1 MYIIL
6 KIVNKMKKLL
16 FNILWLV
23 FDKIFI
29 LLLQFFVGVKI
40 ANYYG
45 ATLFG
50 QYSYA
55 ISLVAFSNIFFEL
68 INSRVLKKYYTKENF
83 NILVFNT
90 NFFKNSIAIILFF
103 IPIIYKFF
111 YKIDNTLFYLLILL
125 CLDNILMTATSGI
138 ENFFEYKLEAKRIV
152 ISNNIVKII
161 SYFLQYIC
169 MILNKGIIFIAIV
182 RCIGSLIRVIILKYQ
197 YNSSYLG
204 KLENKS
210 VKLDIKLIVK
220 IIDESKYL
228 WFSFVSF
235 LIYTQTDRLMINH
248 YLGVEEVGVYTIG
261 MQLSNIL
268 AILIGPIQN
277 SLFPKFLELYRN
289 DYQKYY
295 NFYKLTNTII
305 TQFYLI
311 ITLISIIVVKYTFKY
326 VYSSQYDGAILI
338 YSILAF
344 SVFIKANG
352 SLQTSHMT
360 IKNITKKSF
369 YKTLVSLILNIILNI
384 LLIPKYGINGAAIA
398 TLITQFIA
406 LFLIDFFI
414 KEYQEQAI
422 IQLKSLNLIYLIKEI
437 KKYLKKEHSCI
448 IKK

>member
-1 MYIIL
+1 MNNGIKKII
-6 KIVNKMKKLL
+6 N
-16 FNILWLV
+16 NIGWLI
-23 FDKIFI
+23 FDKVFI

-68 INSRVLKKYYTKENF
+68 INSRVLKKYYTKNNF

-210 VKLDIKLIVK
+210 VRLDIKLIVK
-220 IIDESKYL
+220 IINESKYL

-305 TQFYLI
+305 TQFYLM
-311 ITLISIIVVKYTFKY
+311 ITLISIVVVKYTFKY

-437 KKYLKKEHSCI
+437 KKYLKKE
-448 IKK
+448 

>member
-111 YKIDNTLFYLLILL
+111 YKIDDTLFCLLLLL
-125 CLDNILMTATSGI
+125 CLDNVLMTATSGI

-261 MQLSNIL
+261 MQLSSIL

-311 ITLISIIVVKYTFKY
+311 ITLISIIVVKYTFRY

-360 IKNITKKSF
+360 IKNITQKSF

-437 KKYLKKEHSCI
+437 KKYLKKE
-448 IKK
+448 

>member
-1 MYIIL
+1 MHNKLIL
-6 KIVNKMKKLL
+6 
-16 FNILWLV
+16 NILWLI

-111 YKIDNTLFYLLILL
+111 YKIDDTLFCLLLLL
-125 CLDNILMTATSGI
+125 CLDNVLMTATSGI

-268 AILIGPIQN
+268 AILVGPIQN

-437 KKYLKKEHSCI
+437 KKYLKKE
-448 IKK
+448 

>member
-1 MYIIL
+1 MNNGVKKII
-6 KIVNKMKKLL
+6 N
-16 FNILWLV
+16 NIGWLI

-437 KKYLKKEHSCI
+437 KKLTNKE
-448 IKK
+448 

>member
-1 MYIIL
+1 MSIEINRVFNNIKWLIL
-6 KIVNKMKKLL
+6 DKLL
-16 FNILWLV
+16 
-23 FDKIFI
+23 I
-29 LLLQFFVGVKI
+29 LLLQFFIGVKI
-40 ANYYG
+40 ANHYG
-45 ATLFG
+45 VTSFG

-68 INSRVLKKYYTKENF
+68 INSRVLKKYYTKNNF

-111 YKIDNTLFYLLILL
+111 YKIDDTLFCLLLLL

-437 KKYLKKEHSCI
+437 KKYLKKE
-448 IKK
+448 

>member
-1 MYIIL
+1 
-6 KIVNKMKKLL
+6 MKKIF
-16 FNILWLV
+16 FNIIWLI
-23 FDKIFI
+23 FDKVFI

-68 INSRVLKKYYTKENF
+68 INSRVLKKYYTKNNF

-111 YKIDNTLFYLLILL
+111 YKIKIDDTLFCLLLLL
-125 CLDNILMTATSGI
+125 CLDNVLMTATSGI

-210 VKLDIKLIVK
+210 VRLDIKLIVK
-220 IIDESKYL
+220 IINESKYL

-261 MQLSNIL
+261 MQLSSIL

>member
-1 MYIIL
+1 MNNGVKKII
-6 KIVNKMKKLL
+6 N
-16 FNILWLV
+16 NINNIGWLI

-437 KKYLKKEHSCI
+437 KKYLKKE
-448 IKK
+448 

>member
-111 YKIDNTLFYLLILL
+111 YKIDDTLFCLLLLL
-125 CLDNILMTATSGI
+125 CLDNVLMTATSGI

-248 YLGVEEVGVYTIG
+248 YLVVEEVGVYTIG

-437 KKYLKKEHSCI
+437 KKYLKKE
-448 IKK
+448 

>member
-1 MYIIL
+1 MNNGIKKII
-6 KIVNKMKKLL
+6 N
-16 FNILWLV
+16 NIGWLI
-23 FDKIFI
+23 FDKVFI

-68 INSRVLKKYYTKENF
+68 INSRVLKKYYTKNNF

-111 YKIDNTLFYLLILL
+111 YKIDDTLFCLLLLL
-125 CLDNILMTATSGI
+125 CLDNVLMTATSGI

-235 LIYTQTDRLMINH
+235 LIYTQTDRLMINY

-437 KKYLKKEHSCI
+437 KKYLKKE
-448 IKK
+448 

>member
-248 YLGVEEVGVYTIG
+248 YLGVEEIGVYTIG

-437 KKYLKKEHSCI
+437 KKYLKKE
-448 IKK
+448 

>member
-1 MYIIL
+1 MNNGIK
-6 KIVNKMKKLL
+6 KIVN
-16 FNILWLV
+16 NIGWLI
-23 FDKIFI
+23 FDKVFI

-68 INSRVLKKYYTKENF
+68 INSRVLKKYYTKNNF

-261 MQLSNIL
+261 MQLSSIL

-311 ITLISIIVVKYTFKY
+311 ITLISIIVVKYTFRY

-360 IKNITKKSF
+360 IKNITQKSF

-437 KKYLKKEHSCI
+437 KKYLKKE
-448 IKK
+448 

>member
-1 MYIIL
+1 MKLEIK
-6 KIVNKMKKLL
+6 KIGS
-16 FNILWLV
+16 NILWLI
-23 FDKIFI
+23 FDKVFI

-68 INSRVLKKYYTKENF
+68 INSRVLKKYYTKNNF

-111 YKIDNTLFYLLILL
+111 YKIDDTLFCLLLLL
-125 CLDNILMTATSGI
+125 CLDNVLMTATSGI

-437 KKYLKKEHSCI
+437 KKYLKKE
-448 IKK
+448 

>member
-1 MYIIL
+1 MNNGIK
-6 KIVNKMKKLL
+6 KIVN
-16 FNILWLV
+16 NIGWLI
-23 FDKIFI
+23 FDKVFI

-68 INSRVLKKYYTKENF
+68 INSRVLKKYYTKNNF

-111 YKIDNTLFYLLILL
+111 YKIDDTLFCLLLLL
-125 CLDNILMTATSGI
+125 CLDNVLMTATSGI

-437 KKYLKKEHSCI
+437 KKYLKKE
-448 IKK
+448 

>member
-1 MYIIL
+1 MNNGVKKII
-6 KIVNKMKKLL
+6 N
-16 FNILWLV
+16 NIGWLI

-261 MQLSNIL
+261 MQLSSIL

-277 SLFPKFLELYRN
+277 SLFPKFLELYRD

-311 ITLISIIVVKYTFKY
+311 ITLISIIVVKYTFRY

-437 KKYLKKEHSCI
+437 KKYLKKE
-448 IKK
+448 

>member
-1 MYIIL
+1 MNNGIK
-6 KIVNKMKKLL
+6 KIVN
-16 FNILWLV
+16 NIGWLI
-23 FDKIFI
+23 FDKVFI

-68 INSRVLKKYYTKENF
+68 INSRVLKKYYTKNNF

-111 YKIDNTLFYLLILL
+111 YKIDDTLFCLLLLL
-125 CLDNILMTATSGI
+125 CLDNVLMTATSGI

-261 MQLSNIL
+261 MQLSSIL

-437 KKYLKKEHSCI
+437 KKYLKKE
-448 IKK
+448 

>member
-1 MYIIL
+1 MNDGIKKII
-6 KIVNKMKKLL
+6 N
-16 FNILWLV
+16 NIGWFI
-23 FDKIFI
+23 FDRIII

-55 ISLVAFSNIFFEL
+55 MSLVTFSNIFFEL
-68 INSRVLKKYYTKENF
+68 INSRVLKKYYTKNNF

-437 KKYLKKEHSCI
+437 KKYLKKE
-448 IKK
+448 

>member
-1 MYIIL
+1 MNKEFHSIL
-6 KIVNKMKKLL
+6 NNIKWLLFDKLL
-16 FNILWLV
+16 ILILE
-23 FDKIFI
+23 FFI
-29 LLLQFFVGVKI
+29 GVKV

-45 ATLFG
+45 ASSFG

-68 INSRVLKKYYTKENF
+68 INSRVLKKYYTKNNF

-305 TQFYLI
+305 TQFYLV
-311 ITLISIIVVKYTFKY
+311 ITLISIVVVKYTFKY

-437 KKYLKKEHSCI
+437 KKYLKKE
-448 IKK
+448 

>member
-111 YKIDNTLFYLLILL
+111 YKIDDTLFCLLLLL
-125 CLDNILMTATSGI
+125 CLDNVLMTATSGI

>member
-1 MYIIL
+1 MNNGIKKII
-6 KIVNKMKKLL
+6 N
-16 FNILWLV
+16 NIGWLI
-23 FDKIFI
+23 FDKVFI

-68 INSRVLKKYYTKENF
+68 INSRVLKKYYTKNNF

-111 YKIDNTLFYLLILL
+111 YKIDDTLFCLLLLL
-125 CLDNILMTATSGI
+125 CLDNVLMTATSGI

-261 MQLSNIL
+261 MQLSSIL

-414 KEYQEQAI
+414 K
-422 IQLKSLNLIYLIKEI
+422 S
-437 KKYLKKEHSCI
+437 ST
-448 IKK
+448 

>member
-1 MYIIL
+1 MNKGIKKII
-6 KIVNKMKKLL
+6 N
-16 FNILWLV
+16 NIGWLI
-23 FDKIFI
+23 FDKVFI

-261 MQLSNIL
+261 MQLSSIL

-277 SLFPKFLELYRN
+277 SLFPKFLELYRD

-311 ITLISIIVVKYTFKY
+311 ITLISIIVVKYTFRY

-437 KKYLKKEHSCI
+437 KKYLKKE
-448 IKK
+448 

>member
-1 MYIIL
+1 M
-6 KIVNKMKKLL
+6 
-16 FNILWLV
+16 
-23 FDKIFI
+23 
-29 LLLQFFVGVKI
+29 
-40 ANYYG
+40 
-45 ATLFG
+45 FG

-111 YKIDNTLFYLLILL
+111 YKIDDTLFCLLLLL
-125 CLDNILMTATSGI
+125 CLDNVLMTATSGI

-169 MILNKGIIFIAIV
+169 MNLNKGIIFIAIV

-261 MQLSNIL
+261 MQLSSIL

-360 IKNITKKSF
+360 IKNITQKSF

-437 KKYLKKEHSCI
+437 KKLTNKE
-448 IKK
+448 

>member
-182 RCIGSLIRVIILKYQ
+182 RCIRSLIRVIILKYQ

-437 KKYLKKEHSCI
+437 KKYLKKE
-448 IKK
+448 

>member
-1 MYIIL
+1 MNNGIKKII
-6 KIVNKMKKLL
+6 N
-16 FNILWLV
+16 NIGWLI
-23 FDKIFI
+23 FDKVFI

-68 INSRVLKKYYTKENF
+68 INSRVLKKYYTKNNF

-111 YKIDNTLFYLLILL
+111 YKIDDTLFCLLLLL
-125 CLDNILMTATSGI
+125 CLDNVLMTATSGI

-182 RCIGSLIRVIILKYQ
+182 RCIGSLVRVIILKYQ

-437 KKYLKKEHSCI
+437 KKYLKKE
-448 IKK
+448 

>member
-1 MYIIL
+1 MNNGVKKII
-6 KIVNKMKKLL
+6 N
-16 FNILWLV
+16 NIGWLI

-261 MQLSNIL
+261 MQLSSIL

>member
-1 MYIIL
+1 MNNGVKKII
-6 KIVNKMKKLL
+6 N
-16 FNILWLV
+16 NIGWLI

-360 IKNITKKSF
+360 IKNITQKSF

-437 KKYLKKEHSCI
+437 KKYLKKE
-448 IKK
+448 

>member
-1 MYIIL
+1 MNNGIKKII
-6 KIVNKMKKLL
+6 N
-16 FNILWLV
+16 NIGWLI

-311 ITLISIIVVKYTFKY
+311 ITLISIVVVKYTFKY

-437 KKYLKKEHSCI
+437 KKLTNKE
-448 IKK
+448 

>member
-1 MYIIL
+1 
-6 KIVNKMKKLL
+6 MKKIF
-16 FNILWLV
+16 FNIIWLI
-23 FDKIFI
+23 FDKVFI

-68 INSRVLKKYYTKENF
+68 INSRVLKKYYTKNNF

-437 KKYLKKEHSCI
+437 KKLTNKE
-448 IKK
+448 

>member
-1 MYIIL
+1 MNNGIKKII
-6 KIVNKMKKLL
+6 N
-16 FNILWLV
+16 NIGWLI
-23 FDKIFI
+23 FDKVFI

-261 MQLSNIL
+261 MQLSSIL

-277 SLFPKFLELYRN
+277 SLFPKFLELYRD

-437 KKYLKKEHSCI
+437 KKLTNKE
-448 IKK
+448 

>member
-1 MYIIL
+1 MNNGVKKII
-6 KIVNKMKKLL
+6 N
-16 FNILWLV
+16 NIGWLI

-111 YKIDNTLFYLLILL
+111 YKIDDTLFCLLLLL
-125 CLDNILMTATSGI
+125 CLDNVLMTATSGI

-437 KKYLKKEHSCI
+437 KKYLKKE
-448 IKK
+448 

>member
-1 MYIIL
+1 MNNGVKKII
-6 KIVNKMKKLL
+6 N
-16 FNILWLV
+16 NIGWLI

-68 INSRVLKKYYTKENF
+68 INSRVLKKYYTKNNF

-437 KKYLKKEHSCI
+437 KKYLKKE
-448 IKK
+448 

>member
-1 MYIIL
+1 MNNGIKKII
-6 KIVNKMKKLL
+6 N
-16 FNILWLV
+16 NIGWLI
-23 FDKIFI
+23 FDKVFI

-45 ATLFG
+45 VTLFG

-68 INSRVLKKYYTKENF
+68 INSRVLKKYYTKNNF

-111 YKIDNTLFYLLILL
+111 YKIDDTLFCLLLLL
-125 CLDNILMTATSGI
+125 CLDNVLMTATSGI

-414 KEYQEQAI
+414 NEYQEQAI

>member
-1 MYIIL
+1 MNNGIK
-6 KIVNKMKKLL
+6 KIVN
-16 FNILWLV
+16 NIGWLI
-23 FDKIFI
+23 FDKVFI

-111 YKIDNTLFYLLILL
+111 YKIDDTLFCLLLLL
-125 CLDNILMTATSGI
+125 CLDNVLMTATSGI

-277 SLFPKFLELYRN
+277 SLFPKFLELYRD

-437 KKYLKKEHSCI
+437 KKYLKKE
-448 IKK
+448 

>member
-1 MYIIL
+1 MNIGIKKII
-6 KIVNKMKKLL
+6 N
-16 FNILWLV
+16 NIGWLI
-23 FDKIFI
+23 FDKVFI
-29 LLLQFFVGVKI
+29 LLLQFFIGVKI

-68 INSRVLKKYYTKENF
+68 INSRVLKKYYTKNNF

-111 YKIDNTLFYLLILL
+111 YKIDNILFYLLLLL
-125 CLDNILMTATSGI
+125 CLDNILMTSTSGI

-169 MILNKGIIFIAIV
+169 MALNKGIIFIAIV

-197 YNSSYLG
+197 YNNSYLR
-204 KLENKS
+204 KLENK
-210 VKLDIKLIVK
+210 VRKLDIKLIGK
-220 IIDESKYL
+220 IINESKYL
-228 WFSFVSF
+228 WFSVVSF

-248 YLGVEEVGVYTIG
+248 YLGIEEVGVYTIG
-261 MQLSNIL
+261 MQLSSIL

-277 SLFPKFLELYRN
+277 SLFPKFLELYRD

-437 KKYLKKEHSCI
+437 KKYLKKE
-448 IKK
+448 

>member
-1 MYIIL
+1 MNNGVKKII
-6 KIVNKMKKLL
+6 N
-16 FNILWLV
+16 NIGWLI

-55 ISLVAFSNIFFEL
+55 ISLVAFSNIYFDL

-437 KKYLKKEHSCI
+437 KKLTNKE
-448 IKK
+448 

>member
-169 MILNKGIIFIAIV
+169 MILNKGILFIAIV

-437 KKYLKKEHSCI
+437 KKYLKKE
-448 IKK
+448 

>member
-1 MYIIL
+1 MNNGIKKII
-6 KIVNKMKKLL
+6 N
-16 FNILWLV
+16 NIGWLI

-197 YNSSYLG
+197 YNRSYLG

-437 KKYLKKEHSCI
+437 KKYLKKE
-448 IKK
+448 

>member
-1 MYIIL
+1 MSIEINRVFNNIKWLIL
-6 KIVNKMKKLL
+6 DKLL
-16 FNILWLV
+16 
-23 FDKIFI
+23 I
-29 LLLQFFVGVKI
+29 LLLQFFIGVKI
-40 ANYYG
+40 ANHYG
-45 ATLFG
+45 VTSFG

-68 INSRVLKKYYTKENF
+68 INSRVLKKYYTKNNF

-111 YKIDNTLFYLLILL
+111 YKIDDTLFCLLLLL

-182 RCIGSLIRVIILKYQ
+182 KCIGSLIRVIILKYQ

-261 MQLSNIL
+261 MQLSSIL

-311 ITLISIIVVKYTFKY
+311 ITLISIIVVKYTFRY

-360 IKNITKKSF
+360 IKNITQKSF

-437 KKYLKKEHSCI
+437 KKYLKKE
-448 IKK
+448 

>member
-1 MYIIL
+1 MNNGVKKII
-6 KIVNKMKKLL
+6 N
-16 FNILWLV
+16 NIGWLI

-45 ATLFG
+45 APLFG

-437 KKYLKKEHSCI
+437 KKYLKKE
-448 IKK
+448 

>member
-111 YKIDNTLFYLLILL
+111 YKIDDTLFCLLLLL
-125 CLDNILMTATSGI
+125 CLDNVLMTATSGI

-289 DYQKYY
+289 DYQQYY

-437 KKYLKKEHSCI
+437 KKYLKKE
-448 IKK
+448 

>member
-1 MYIIL
+1 MNNGIKKII
-6 KIVNKMKKLL
+6 N
-16 FNILWLV
+16 NIGWLI

-268 AILIGPIQN
+268 AILIGTIQN

-437 KKYLKKEHSCI
+437 KKYLKKE
-448 IKK
+448 